1 MYGTFTIYVPTFGC
15 FVWHDGYTYMDQ
27 MGTSYYFRI
36 LILLE
41 AKICWA
47 AANFKSALKSF
58 DFFKRPKKERALLS
72 TQLRPTIRGMYK
84 RQCSKQE

>member
-58 DFFKRPKKERALLS
+58 DFFKRPKKERALL
-72 TQLRPTIRGMYK
+72 QLSSDLRSGGCTCL
-84 RQCSKQE
+84 CSKQE

>member
-1 MYGTFTIYVPTFGC
+1 
-15 FVWHDGYTYMDQ
+15 MDQ

-58 DFFKRPKKERALLS
+58 DFFERPKKERALLS
-72 TQLRPTIRGMYK
+72 TQLRPTIKGCTDVSVPNKNSSDEFTLVWGKY
-84 RQCSKQE
+84 C